1 MPGSFIESLV
11 EGKLIKEEK
20 IMIKNFKTKSK
31 NKKSPKNPVLLWFL
45 FFAFAIA
52 GFQLYEQTKKDLV
65 KNFSY
70 PKFLQAIEKEQ
81 IDKESVVFNTIST
94 EIKGKLN
101 PEGQKEYGASHFS
114 IQGNVSDKGFEL
126 LKEKGIVPSYS
137 NKDNKVWLM
146 ALLSWFPILLLVGL
160 FFFFIKQIQSG
171 GNKAFSFG
179 KSRAKLVLS
188 RGKTTFKD
196 VAGIEEAKEELREIV
211 EFLKNP
217 KKFTELGGEIPK
229 GVLMIGAPGT
239 GKTLLAKAVAGEAKV
254 PFFTISG
261 SDFVEVFVG
270 VGASRV
276 RDLFV
281 QGKNNAPCLIFIDEI
296 DAVGRHRGAGLG
308 GGHDEREQTLNQ
320 LLVEMDGFQSQQ
332 GIILIAATNR
342 PDVLDPALLRPGRFD
357 RKVYINLP
365 SLKER
370 EAILKV
376 HSKKTPLAP
385 NVDLNKTARGTPGF
399 SGADLKN
406 LVNEASLIAAFKNK
420 KKIEMEDLERA
431 RDKVMMGSE
440 RKSVIM
446 SYQDKKITAYHE
458 AGHAI
463 VGKSLPL
470 LDPIHKVTIVPR
482 GVALGVTQTLPKE
495 DMLNM
500 SRQKAKNFLS
510 FLFGG
515 RIAEEEIFEDFTSGA
530 SNDIEKATNLARRMI
545 CEWGMS
551 SKLGPIFFGRERG
564 SYIAGQNQSKSSE
577 YSEESNKE
585 VDSEIK
591 SVIKKSYEKARTIIK
606 DKMSELHIMAE
617 ALLKFET
624 ISSDEVDMIM
634 KGKKLEDLDYYR
646 RSQSLKNLK
655 DSYKKTALEG
665 KDSKNKKSKKDSLG
679 GSALP
684 NPV

>member
-1 MPGSFIESLV
+1 M
-11 EGKLIKEEK
+11 
-20 IMIKNFKTKSK
+20 KNLKSK
-31 NKKSPKNPVLLWFL
+31 KQPPVKNPILLWFV
-45 FFAFAIA
+45 FFIVVII
-52 GFQLYEQTKKDLV
+52 GFQLYEHSKKDLV
-65 KNFSY
+65 KDFSY
-70 PKFLQAIEKEQ
+70 PKFLQAIEKDQ
-81 IDKESVVFNTIST
+81 VDKESVIFNTIST

-101 PEGQKEYGASHFS
+101 SEGQKEYGATQFV

-137 NKDNKVWLM
+137 NKDNKMWLM
-146 ALLSWFPILLLVGL
+146 AFLSWLPILLLVGL
-160 FFFFIKQIQSG
+160 FLFFIKQIQSG
-171 GNKAFSFG
+171 GSKAFSFG

-188 RGKTTFKD
+188 RGKITFKD
-196 VAGIEEAKEELREIV
+196 VAGIEEAKEELKEIV
-211 EFLKNP
+211 EFLKSP
-217 KKFTELGGEIPK
+217 KKFTQLGGEIPK
-229 GVLMIGAPGT
+229 GVLLIGSPGT

-281 QGKNNAPCLIFIDEI
+281 QGKKSAPCLIFIDEI

-357 RKVYINLP
+357 RKVHISLP

-376 HSKKTPLAP
+376 HSKKTPLSS
-385 NVDLNKTARGTPGF
+385 NVNLNKTARGTPGF

-406 LVNEASLIAAFKNK
+406 LINEASLMAAFRNK
-420 KKIEMEDLERA
+420 KKIDMEDLERA

-446 SYQDKKITAYHE
+446 SDQDKKITAYHE

-470 LDPIHKVTIVPR
+470 LDPIHKVTIIPR
-482 GVALGVTQTLPKE
+482 GMALGVTQTLPKE

-500 SRQKAKNFLS
+500 SKQKAKNFLS

-530 SNDIEKATNLARRMI
+530 SNDIEKATSLARRMI

-551 SKLGPIFFGRERG
+551 SKLGPIFFGRE
-564 SYIAGQNQSKSSE
+564 SHAFLAGQNQSDRSK
-577 YSEESNKE
+577 YSEESNKV

-591 SVIKKSYEKARTIIK
+591 NVIQKSYEKARDIIK
-606 DKMSELHIMAE
+606 TKMSELHIMAE

-634 KGKKLEDLDYYR
+634 EGKKLEDLDHYR
-646 RSQSLKNLK
+646 KNLSQKNLK
-655 DSYKKTALEG
+655 ESSEKNTLEEKKPENKN
-665 KDSKNKKSKKDSLG
+665 KDSVG

-684 NPV
+684 SPV